1 MRPLL
6 MPGRASLSKPQT
18 FWRHPSKF
26 GWHAWTEKMCFYWN
40 ISAWE
45 KMSHG
50 LMDQVGLQT
59 RHVTVLCQQPA
70 STLHM
75 FLKAVYLCTSTWVC
89 YSMRLSGSAPF
100 MCTWRVFMSALFSL
114 GHAAVFPMFYLSGWF
129 VVQAV
134 AMSQHSSF
142 QSATGH
148 NEPIKWIMCRVN
160 KSVN

>member
-100 MCTWRVFMSALFSL
+100 MCTLEGLYVSAILTGARCSVPCVLFIRMICSA
-114 GHAAVFPMFYLSGWF
+114 GCCDVAAFIIPVCNGT
-129 VVQAV
+129 QRT
-134 AMSQHSSF
+134 H
-142 QSATGH
+142 
-148 NEPIKWIMCRVN
+148 
-160 KSVN
+160 